1 MTRADAIASG
11 LQVRS
16 LAALRGE
23 RVLFAG
29 LDFALAPG
37 EALALTG
44 PNGSGK
50 TTLLRLLA
58 GLARPLAGSI
68 AWAGQPL
75 GRGGEGYDGALRY
88 IGHLPGL
95 KPGLTARE
103 ALAFEAR
110 LLGLPPADLE
120 TALGVFALERL
131 ANLPVRVLS
140 AGQRRRVALT
150 RLALAPAALWLLDEP
165 TTSLD
170 AASEATLWR
179 LAEAHLAAGGALV
192 AATHAAI
199 PLPGLRRL
207 DLNDF
212 PASRLPPEA
221 LDGAAA

>member
-1 MTRADAIASG
+1 MTRADPG

-29 LDFALAPG
+29 LDFVLAPG

-68 AWAGQPL
+68 AWAGRPL
-75 GRGGEGYDGALRY
+75 GRGGEGYDDGALRY

-95 KPGLTARE
+95 KPGLTPRE
-103 ALAFEAR
+103 VLAFEAR
-110 LLGLPPADLE
+110 LLGLSPANLE
-120 TALGVFALERL
+120 SALGVFALERL
-131 ANLPVRVLS
+131 AELPVRVLS

-170 AASEATLWR
+170 AASEARLWR

-192 AATHAAI
+192 AATHAAV

-212 PASRLPPEA
+212 PASRLPAEA
-221 LDGAAA
+221 LDGVMA